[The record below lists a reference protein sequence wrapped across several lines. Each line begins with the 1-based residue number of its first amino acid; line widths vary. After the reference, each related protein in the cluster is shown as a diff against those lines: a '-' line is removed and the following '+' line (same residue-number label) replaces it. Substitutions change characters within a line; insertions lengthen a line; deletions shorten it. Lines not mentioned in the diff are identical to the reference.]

1 MSTTSKIIIFLMIV
15 LGIAG
20 GVYWYLFFYGPGN
33 GEVINNPTNT
43 GTTGGF
49 IPLNAPNGQ
58 SSTGGKSNTDTG
70 TTNDTTTNATSTI
83 EQAPVPALRLLSES
97 PIGGYGAS
105 TTASTTIIRWIDRG
119 RGNIMEARSDTP
131 DSTTLSNTIL
141 PRVYDSIW
149 DKNLTSLIG
158 SILPANTDTQT
169 TVYARLNK
177 QIATSTA
184 TSSENVTPF
193 FLRGKNLPENM
204 LGYAVSPKGDK
215 IIMIIKEN
223 NQSVGYTANFDGTSV
238 TKIFT
243 NPVTQ
248 LVVEWPEESTIAIT
262 TKASSKTNGYL
273 YFINPKTGLWKKI
286 IGPVYGLGTKVS
298 HDAKRVLASSSGR
311 NGQIMTNIYTVGTTT
326 VTDTT
331 LRTLAEKCTWGK
343 FYKELV
349 YCATPSVPISAT
361 YPDDWYRGI
370 ISTYDKVWQLNAN
383 NNDIRLVSS
392 LINQADRAIDVFNI
406 STDPKDDYLL
416 FMNKADLSFWS
427 LDLSTN

>member
-1 MSTTSKIIIFLMIV
+1 MSATSKIIIFVMII

-33 GEVINNPTNT
+33 GEVINNPTNN

-58 SSTGGKSNTDTG
+58 RNTGGNSNADTG
-70 TTNDTTTNATSTI
+70 TTNNTTTNATSTV

-97 PIGGYGAS
+97 PIGGFGAS

-131 DSTTLSNTIL
+131 DSVTLSNTIL

-149 DKNLTSLIG
+149 DKNLTSLVG

-177 QIATSTA
+177 QTATSTA

-243 NPVTQ
+243 NPITQ
-248 LVVEWPEESTIAIT
+248 LVVEWPEESTIC
-262 TKASSKTNGYL
+262 L
-273 YFINPKTGLWKKI
+273 
-286 IGPVYGLGTKVS
+286 
-298 HDAKRVLASSSGR
+298 
-311 NGQIMTNIYTVGTTT
+311 
-326 VTDTT
+326 
-331 LRTLAEKCTWGK
+331 
-343 FYKELV
+343 
-349 YCATPSVPISAT
+349 
-361 YPDDWYRGI
+361 
-370 ISTYDKVWQLNAN
+370 
-383 NNDIRLVSS
+383 S
-392 LINQADRAIDVFNI
+392 LIHI
-406 STDPKDDYLL
+406 
-416 FMNKADLSFWS
+416 
-427 LDLSTN
+427 